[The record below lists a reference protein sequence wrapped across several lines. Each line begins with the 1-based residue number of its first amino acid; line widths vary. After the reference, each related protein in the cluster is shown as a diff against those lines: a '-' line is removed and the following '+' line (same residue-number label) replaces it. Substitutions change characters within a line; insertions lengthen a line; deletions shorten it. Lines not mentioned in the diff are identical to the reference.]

1 MHRLATALTVTA
13 VLIALAAPAHAKD
26 MSGKMGIGVE
36 GTLGFRP
43 APSVY
48 FDSSAHQ
55 VLRLPAFSFVYP
67 VSPLFHVQALAG
79 AAFAAGSGSD
89 AAYQLGVTLRG
100 IYMGI
105 ILSEVVHLTIPFG
118 LGYTLVAGPSTDF
131 QGNAS
136 STTNHY
142 FHLEVALR
150 PEWFI
155 TDYISVHTQAGAVIS
170 LLTGGQSIVG
180 PAYDPGVGVT
190 LFANTNLLAQAG
202 FTVWFQ

>member
-1 MHRLATALTVTA
+1 
-13 VLIALAAPAHAKD
+13 
-26 MSGKMGIGVE
+26 MSGKIGIGVE

-48 FDSSAHQ
+48 LDSSAHQ
-55 VLRLPAFSFVYP
+55 VLRLPAFSLVYP
-67 VSPLFHVQALAG
+67 VSPLFHLQALAG
-79 AAFAAGSGSD
+79 AAFAAGSGAD
-89 AAYQLGVTLRG
+89 PAYQIGVTLRG
-100 IYMGI
+100 IYMGL

-118 LGYTLVAGPSTDF
+118 LGYTLVAGPGTDF
-131 QGNAS
+131 QVGGTS
-136 STTNHY
+136 TTTNHY

-170 LLTGGQSIVG
+170 LLTGGQSAIG